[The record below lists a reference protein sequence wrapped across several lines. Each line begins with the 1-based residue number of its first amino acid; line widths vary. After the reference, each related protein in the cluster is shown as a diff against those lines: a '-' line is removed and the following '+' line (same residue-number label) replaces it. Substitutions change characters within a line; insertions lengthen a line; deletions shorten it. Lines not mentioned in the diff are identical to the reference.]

1 MFIGHWA
8 PALAA
13 AAVSKDAPKL
23 STLFIGAQ
31 LVDWGFMI
39 FGLVGL
45 EKMRMVPGFTTMSPL
60 DLYHMP
66 FTHSLVGTLV
76 FALVFAFIIMVM
88 RRNPGAAILAGLVVF
103 SHFIL
108 DWLVHAPDL
117 TLVGGENKFGLGL
130 WNYPLIAIPLEL
142 ALIIGAFV
150 YYMRRTKG
158 PVGPPLVLL
167 GVLLALQAFNWF
179 GPEPSPSPTVFFI
192 MGLLAFGI
200 VTLIAKWVG
209 DSRWH
214 KSRVGLAVPSAY
226 R

>member
-31 LVDWGFMI
+31 LVDWGFMA

-45 EKMRMVPGFTTMSPL
+45 EKVRIEPGFTALSPL

-76 FALVFAFIIMVM
+76 WALVFAFIIMVG
-88 RRNPGAAILAGLVVF
+88 RRNAGAAILAGLVVL
-103 SHFIL
+103 SHWVL

-117 TLVGGENKFGLGL
+117 TLAGGENKFGLGL
-130 WNYPLIAIPLEL
+130 WDYPWIVIPLEL
-142 ALIIGAFV
+142 VLVIGSFT

-158 PVGPPLVLL
+158 PMGPAFVLL
-167 GVLLALQAFNWF
+167 FVLLAMQAFSWF
-179 GPEPSPSPTVFFI
+179 GPAPSPNPTIFFI
-192 MGLLAFGI
+192 TGLVAFTI
-200 VTLIAKWVG
+200 ITLLAKWVG
-209 DSRWH
+209 DTRWH
-214 KSRVGLAVPSAY
+214 KSQVGLAVPSAY